1 MIDELEVA
9 NTANGATVIVV
20 TAELVPQPLLPV
32 TVYAAVEVG
41 AKVCPFTT
49 PGLAQVYD
57 KAPEAVKVAVC
68 PRQILVL
75 GLAIDNTGRPPLTVT
90 EMVLAVVQFD
100 GERALNE

>member
-68 PRQILVL
+68 PRQILLL
-75 GLAIDNTGRPPLTVT
+75 GFEILITGTPELTVI
-90 EMVLAVVQFD
+90 EIVRDVVQLD
-100 GERALNE
+100 GDKAVKV